1 VNRTQGQAL
10 RTGSGDLAAIGL
22 VHPLAQQAGP
32 TGQPPTAAHVLAA
45 VGLVLVLKAFSAGCS
60 ALTGVEAGRLCHT
73 HRSFVAR
80 TAAWTRFRT
89 SSLRRIS
96 WMCVFTVFSLR

>member
-1 VNRTQGQAL
+1 MHWRRTRPPRWRYRASLNGLGAAATGVATVVFLLTKFRSRRSRPVGQACY
-10 RTGSGDLAAIGL
+10 S
-22 VHPLAQQAGP
+22 
-32 TGQPPTAAHVLAA
+32 
-45 VGLVLVLKAFSAGCS
+45 
-60 ALTGVEAGRLCHT
+60 